1 MNLADLM
8 QTLQTTIDSDAP
20 TTEKEA
26 AELAGALTEP
36 LQELTAWVAE
46 LQDLL
51 GDVENNAADLP
62 DSDELD
68 ATHAD
73 LVDACTSLRD
83 QLTAAVHAPAG
94 T

>member
-1 MNLADLM
+1 MNLTDLM

-20 TTEKEA
+20 TTTKEA
-26 AELAGALTEP
+26 AALAGALTEP
-36 LQELTAWVAE
+36 LQELTAWIAE

-73 LVDACTSLRD
+73 LVDSCASLRSTLID
-83 QLTAAVHAPAG
+83 TVPALAG
-94 T
+94 A